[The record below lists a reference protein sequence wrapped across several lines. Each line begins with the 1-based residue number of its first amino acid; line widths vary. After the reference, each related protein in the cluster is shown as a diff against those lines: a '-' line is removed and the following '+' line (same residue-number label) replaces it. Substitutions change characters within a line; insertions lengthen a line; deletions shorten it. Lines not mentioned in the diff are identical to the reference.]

1 MIVERSPVEWALLP
15 IQRFGQ
21 FSGRAPR
28 AEYWWY
34 YLGTVII
41 GFVVGIIDR
50 IIGSDIGIL
59 GLVVNLALLVP
70 TIAVTVRRLHDTE
83 RSGWWIL
90 AVIVPLVAVGAM
102 VGAGIFDGNLGS
114 SPTPFFWVS
123 LFLLI
128 VAAVMLFI
136 FMILPGTDGP
146 NRYGEDPYK
155 PHDHLEEIFG

>member
-28 AEYWWY
+28 AEYWWF
-34 YLGTVII
+34 YLATIII
-41 GFVVGIIDR
+41 GFIAGIIDR

-70 TIAVTVRRLHDTE
+70 TLAVTVRRLHDTE
-83 RSGWWIL
+83 RTGWWIL
-90 AVIVPLVAVGAM
+90 APVGPLAALAITA
-102 VGAGIFDGNLGS
+102 GAGIFDGSLET
-114 SPTPFFWVS
+114 SPSTGFWIS

-128 VAAVMLFI
+128 VAAIVLFI